1 MSRAGRVG
9 RRFYGSSPR
18 AAPYTGYRTRGISLA
33 ETFAGMSVFPT
44 GLGQGMALGCRLD
57 RPGQA
62 ENRRGPWGLSKDTG
76 SETRGIVSVGGLP
89 TYSNFNPLKS

>member
-1 MSRAGRVG
+1 MSRGGRTG
-9 RRFYGSSPR
+9 RRFHGSSLR

-33 ETFAGMSVFPT
+33 ETFAGMSVFPK

-57 RPGQA
+57 RPGRA

-76 SETRGIVSVGGLP
+76 SENRGILLVGGTP
-89 TYSNFNPLKS
+89 AY